1 MTHPAQPSPLP
12 VTLPADPQR
21 RLWLR
26 AGLASAAVAALA
38 PVAGSAAPSAPT
50 SPATAP
56 GITTDLLRLDLNESS
71 FGPAPQ
77 VGPAVQRALVEAPR
91 YVSAGQLQALQVQI
105 ATLEGV
111 TPAQVIVG
119 EVLEALGQHLAL
131 SQGAGD
137 FVYSVPGYGALV
149 DAAKPFGGR
158 AVEVPLNARLENDLP
173 ALLAA
178 IAPDTRALF
187 VVNPHNPSGTLSPG
201 AEFDRFVTAA
211 QARTLVIVDEAYLDY
226 REDVAALS
234 AVRLLRQGQNVVVFR
249 TLGKIHALAGLQVG
263 YALVPTQL
271 ADALR
276 QRGVG
281 GAHAQ
286 NQLSLAA
293 ASAALADT
301 GHVAQ
306 VRRTVA
312 AERQR
317 WQQLLAELR
326 LRSTE
331 AAGNFVFVDT
341 GHPHAVV
348 AAGLL
353 KQGVRIARVFAPYD
367 TWVRITIGA
376 PAENRR
382 AQQALRSVLGQPGK
396 AGGDVGA

>member
-1 MTHPAQPSPLP
+1 MTG
-12 VTLPADPQR
+12 TLPADPQR
-21 RLWLR
+21 RHWLR
-26 AGLASAAVAALA
+26 AGLTTAAVAALA
-38 PVAGSAAPSAPT
+38 PVAGSAAAAAPSA
-50 SPATAP
+50 AADTA
-56 GITTDLLRLDLNESS
+56 IDVLRLDLNESS
-71 FGPAPQ
+71 YGPSPK

-91 YVSAGQLQALQVQI
+91 YVSAAQLQALQVQI

-111 TPAQVIVG
+111 APEQVIVG

-131 SQGAGD
+131 SEGAGG
-137 FVYSVPGYGALV
+137 FIYSVPGYGALV
-149 DAAKPFGGR
+149 DAARPFGGR

-173 ALLAA
+173 ALLAT

-201 AEFDRFVTAA
+201 ADFDRFVSAA

-226 REDVAALS
+226 REDAAALS

-263 YALVPTQL
+263 YALAPTGL
-271 ADALR
+271 AGALR

-293 ASAALADT
+293 AAAALADT
-301 GHVAQ
+301 VHVAQ
-306 VRRTVA
+306 VRRSVA
-312 AERQR
+312 LERQR
-317 WQQLLAELR
+317 WQQVLTGLG

-341 GHPHAVV
+341 GRPHAAV

-353 KQGVRIARVFAPYD
+353 QQGVRIARVFAPYD
-367 TWVRITIGA
+367 TWVRITIGT

-382 AQQALRSVLGQPGK
+382 AQQALGHVL
-396 AGGDVGA
+396 A

>member
-1 MTHPAQPSPLP
+1 MAG
-12 VTLPADPQR
+12 TLPADPQR
-21 RLWLR
+21 RHWLR
-26 AGLASAAVAALA
+26 AGLTSAAVAALA
-38 PVAGSAAPSAPT
+38 PVAGSAAAAAPSA
-50 SPATAP
+50 AADTAP
-56 GITTDLLRLDLNESS
+56 DLLRLDLNESS
-71 FGPAPQ
+71 YGPSPR
-77 VGPAVQRALVEAPR
+77 VGPAVQRAMVDAPR
-91 YVSAGQLQALQVQI
+91 YVSAAQLQALQVQI

-111 TPAQVIVG
+111 APEQVIVG

-131 SQGAGD
+131 SQGAGG
-137 FVYSVPGYGALV
+137 FIYSVPGYGALV
-149 DAAKPFGGR
+149 DAARPVGGR

-178 IAPDTRALF
+178 IAADTRALF

-201 AEFDRFVTAA
+201 ADFDRFVTAA

-226 REDVAALS
+226 REDAAALS

-263 YALVPTQL
+263 YALAPTAL
-271 ADALR
+271 AAALH

-301 GHVAQ
+301 AHVAQ
-306 VRRTVA
+306 VRRSVA
-312 AERQR
+312 LERQR
-317 WQQLLAELR
+317 WQQVLTGLG

-341 GHPHAVV
+341 GRPHAAI

-353 KQGVRIARVFAPYD
+353 QQGVRIARVFAPYD
-367 TWVRITIGA
+367 SWVRITIGT

-382 AQQALRSVLGQPGK
+382 AQQALRHVLG
-396 AGGDVGA
+396 

>member
-1 MTHPAQPSPLP
+1 MTRPTMAG
-12 VTLPADPQR
+12 TLPADPQR
-21 RLWLR
+21 RHWLS
-26 AGLASAAVAALA
+26 AGLTTAAVAALA
-38 PVAGSAAPSAPT
+38 PVAGSAAAAAPSAAADT
-50 SPATAP
+50 AT
-56 GITTDLLRLDLNESS
+56 DVLRLDLNESS
-71 FGPAPQ
+71 YGPSPR

-91 YVSAGQLQALQVQI
+91 YVSAAQLQALQVQI

-111 TPAQVIVG
+111 APEQVIVG

-131 SQGAGD
+131 TEGAGG
-137 FVYSVPGYGALV
+137 FIYSVPGYGALV
-149 DAAKPFGGR
+149 DAARPFGGR
-158 AVEVPLNARLENDLP
+158 AVEVPLNARLENHLP

-178 IAPDTRALF
+178 ITPDTRALF

-201 AEFDRFVTAA
+201 ADFDRFVSAA

-226 REDVAALS
+226 REDAAALS

-263 YALVPTQL
+263 YALAPTGL
-271 ADALR
+271 AGALR

-293 ASAALADT
+293 AAAALADT
-301 GHVAQ
+301 AHVAQ
-306 VRRTVA
+306 VRRSVA
-312 AERQR
+312 LERQR
-317 WQQLLAELR
+317 WRQVLTGLG

-341 GHPHAVV
+341 GRPHAAV

-353 KQGVRIARVFAPYD
+353 QQGVRIARVFAPYD
-367 TWVRITIGA
+367 TWVRITIGT

-382 AQQALRSVLGQPGK
+382 AHQALRHVL
-396 AGGDVGA
+396 A

>member
-1 MTHPAQPSPLP
+1 MTHSTMAG
-12 VTLPADPQR
+12 TLPADPQR
-21 RLWLR
+21 RHWLR
-26 AGLASAAVAALA
+26 AGLTSAAVAALA
-38 PVAGSAAPSAPT
+38 PVAGSAAAAAPSA
-50 SPATAP
+50 AADTAP
-56 GITTDLLRLDLNESS
+56 DLLRLDLNESS
-71 FGPAPQ
+71 YGPSPR
-77 VGPAVQRALVEAPR
+77 VGSAVQRALVEAPR
-91 YVSAGQLQALQVQI
+91 YVSAAQLQALQVQV

-111 TPAQVIVG
+111 APEQVIVG

-131 SQGAGD
+131 SQGAGG
-137 FVYSVPGYGALV
+137 FIYSVPGYGALV
-149 DAAKPFGGR
+149 DAARPFGGR
-158 AVEVPLNARLENDLP
+158 AVEVPLSARLENDLP

-201 AEFDRFVTAA
+201 ADFDRFVTAA

-226 REDVAALS
+226 REDAAALS

-263 YALVPTQL
+263 YALAPTAL
-271 ADALR
+271 ATALH

-293 ASAALADT
+293 AAAALADT
-301 GHVAQ
+301 AHVAQ
-306 VRRTVA
+306 VRRSVA
-312 AERQR
+312 LERQR
-317 WQQLLAELR
+317 WQQVLTGLG

-341 GHPHAVV
+341 GRPHAAV
-348 AAGLL
+348 AAVLL
-353 KQGVRIARVFAPYD
+353 QQGVRIARVFAPYD
-367 TWVRITIGA
+367 TWVRITIGT

-382 AQQALRSVLGQPGK
+382 AQQALHHVL
-396 AGGDVGA
+396 A

>member
-1 MTHPAQPSPLP
+1 MNRPVPYSALP
-12 VTLPADPQR
+12 TDPQR
-21 RLWLR
+21 RHWLR
-26 AGLASAAVAALA
+26 AGLTSAAAVALA
-38 PVAGSAAPSAPT
+38 PAAQAR
-50 SPATAP
+50 TAP
-56 GITTDLLRLDLNESS
+56 PVPAPAGATDTVLRLDLNESS
-71 FGPAPQ
+71 YGPSPQ
-77 VGPAVQRALVEAPR
+77 VGPAVQRAVAEAPR
-91 YVSAGQLQALQVQI
+91 YVGAAQLQALQQQI

-111 TPAQVIVG
+111 TPEQVVVG

-131 SQGAGD
+131 SQGAGR
-137 FVYSVPGYGALV
+137 FIHSVPGYGALV

-178 IAPDTRALF
+178 VGPETRALF

-201 AEFDRFVTAA
+201 ADFDRFVTAA

-226 REDVAALS
+226 REDAATLS

-249 TLGKIHALAGLQVG
+249 TLGKIHALAGLQIG
-263 YALVPTQL
+263 YALVPL
-271 ADALR
+271 ALAGALR

-301 GHVAQ
+301 AHVAH
-306 VRRTVA
+306 VRRSVA

-317 WQQLLAELR
+317 WQQVLGDLR

-331 AAGNFVFVDT
+331 AAGNFVFVDS
-341 GHPHAVV
+341 GRPHATV

-353 KQGVRIARVFAPYD
+353 QQGVRIARVFAPYD
-367 TWVRITIGA
+367 TWVRITIGT

-382 AQQALRSVLGQPGK
+382 AQQALRTVL
-396 AGGDVGA
+396 A

>member
-1 MTHPAQPSPLP
+1 MTPSTMAG
-12 VTLPADPQR
+12 TLPADPQR
-21 RLWLR
+21 RHWLR
-26 AGLASAAVAALA
+26 AGLTSAAVAALA
-38 PVAGSAAPSAPT
+38 PVAGSAAAAAPSA
-50 SPATAP
+50 AADTAP
-56 GITTDLLRLDLNESS
+56 DLLRLDLNESS
-71 FGPAPQ
+71 YGPSPR
-77 VGPAVQRALVEAPR
+77 VGPAVQRALVDAPR
-91 YVSAGQLQALQVQI
+91 YVSAAQLQALQVQI

-111 TPAQVIVG
+111 APEQVIVG

-131 SQGAGD
+131 SQGAGG
-137 FVYSVPGYGALV
+137 FIYSVPGYGALV
-149 DAAKPFGGR
+149 DAARPVGGR

-178 IAPDTRALF
+178 IAADTRALF

-201 AEFDRFVTAA
+201 ADFDRFVTAA

-226 REDVAALS
+226 REDAAALS

-263 YALVPTQL
+263 YALAPTAL
-271 ADALR
+271 AAALH

-301 GHVAQ
+301 AHVAQ
-306 VRRTVA
+306 VRRSVA
-312 AERQR
+312 LERQR
-317 WQQLLAELR
+317 WQQVLTGLG

-341 GHPHAVV
+341 GRPHAAI

-353 KQGVRIARVFAPYD
+353 QQGVRIARVFAPYD
-367 TWVRITIGA
+367 SWVRITIGT

-382 AQQALRSVLGQPGK
+382 AQQALRHVLG
-396 AGGDVGA
+396 

>member
-1 MTHPAQPSPLP
+1 MTHSTMAG
-12 VTLPADPQR
+12 TLPADPQR
-21 RLWLR
+21 RHWLR
-26 AGLASAAVAALA
+26 AGLTSAAVAALA
-38 PVAGSAAPSAPT
+38 PVAGSAAAAAPSA
-50 SPATAP
+50 AADTAP
-56 GITTDLLRLDLNESS
+56 DLLRLDLNESS
-71 FGPAPQ
+71 YGPSPR

-91 YVSAGQLQALQVQI
+91 YVSAAQLQALQVQI
-105 ATLEGV
+105 ATLERV
-111 TPAQVIVG
+111 APEQVIVG

-131 SQGAGD
+131 SQGAGG
-137 FVYSVPGYGALV
+137 FIYSVPGYGALV
-149 DAAKPFGGR
+149 DAARPFGGR

-201 AEFDRFVTAA
+201 ADFDRFVTAA

-226 REDVAALS
+226 REDAAALS

-263 YALVPTQL
+263 YALAPTAL
-271 ADALR
+271 ATALH
-276 QRGVG
+276 QRGVS

-293 ASAALADT
+293 AAAALADT
-301 GHVAQ
+301 AHVEQ
-306 VRRTVA
+306 VRRSVA
-312 AERQR
+312 LERQR
-317 WQQLLAELR
+317 WQQVLAGLG

-341 GHPHAVV
+341 GRPHAAV

-353 KQGVRIARVFAPYD
+353 QQGVRIARVFAPYD
-367 TWVRITIGA
+367 TWVRITIGT

-382 AQQALRSVLGQPGK
+382 AQQALRHVL
-396 AGGDVGA
+396 A

>member
-1 MTHPAQPSPLP
+1 MTRKTTAGH
-12 VTLPADPQR
+12 LPADPQR
-21 RLWLR
+21 RHWLR
-26 AGLASAAVAALA
+26 AGLTSAAAVALA
-38 PVAGSAAPSAPT
+38 PAAGSAAPPAPAAVTSA
-50 SPATAP
+50 
-56 GITTDLLRLDLNESS
+56 GRTTDLLRLDLNESS
-71 FGPAPQ
+71 YGPSPR
-77 VGPAVQRALVEAPR
+77 VGPAVQRALAEAPR
-91 YVSAGQLQALQVQI
+91 YVSAAQLQALQGQI

-111 TPAQVIVG
+111 APEQVIVG

-131 SQGAGD
+131 SQGAGG
-137 FVYSVPGYGALV
+137 FIYSVPGYGALV
-149 DAAKPFGGR
+149 DAARPFGGR
-158 AVEVPLNARLENDLP
+158 AVEVPLNAQLENDLP
-173 ALLAA
+173 ALLAV

-201 AEFDRFVTAA
+201 AEFDRFVSAA

-226 REDVAALS
+226 REDAATLS

-263 YALVPTQL
+263 YALVPVAL
-271 ADALR
+271 AEALR

-293 ASAALADT
+293 ASAALADPA
-301 GHVAQ
+301 HVAQ
-306 VRRTVA
+306 VRRSVA
-312 AERQR
+312 AERQH
-317 WQQLLAELR
+317 WQQVLSGLR

-353 KQGVRIARVFAPYD
+353 QQGVRIARVFAPYD
-367 TWVRITIGA
+367 TWVRITLGT

-382 AQQALRSVLGQPGK
+382 AQLALRSVLAQLGK
-396 AGGDVGA
+396 AQGGAAG

>member
-1 MTHPAQPSPLP
+1 MTRPTMAG
-12 VTLPADPQR
+12 TLPADPQR
-21 RLWLR
+21 RHWLR
-26 AGLASAAVAALA
+26 AGLTTAAVAALA
-38 PVAGSAAPSAPT
+38 PVAGSAAAAAPSA
-50 SPATAP
+50 AA
-56 GITTDLLRLDLNESS
+56 TDLLRLDLNESS
-71 FGPAPQ
+71 YGPSPR

-91 YVSAGQLQALQVQI
+91 YVSAVQLQALQVQI
-105 ATLEGV
+105 AALEGV
-111 TPAQVIVG
+111 APEQVIVG

-131 SQGAGD
+131 SEGAGG
-137 FVYSVPGYGALV
+137 FIYSVPGYGALV
-149 DAAKPFGGR
+149 DAARPFGGR

-201 AEFDRFVTAA
+201 ADFDRFVTAA

-226 REDVAALS
+226 REDAAALS

-263 YALVPTQL
+263 YALAPTGL
-271 ADALR
+271 AGALR

-301 GHVAQ
+301 AHVAQ
-306 VRRTVA
+306 VRRSVA
-312 AERQR
+312 LERQR
-317 WQQLLAELR
+317 WQQVLTGLG

-341 GHPHAVV
+341 GRPHAAV

-353 KQGVRIARVFAPYD
+353 QQGVRIARVFAPYD
-367 TWVRITIGA
+367 TWVRITIGT

-382 AQQALRSVLGQPGK
+382 AQQALRHVLG
-396 AGGDVGA
+396 

>member
-1 MTHPAQPSPLP
+1 MTHSTMAG
-12 VTLPADPQR
+12 TLPADPQR
-21 RLWLR
+21 RHWLR
-26 AGLASAAVAALA
+26 AGLTSAVIAALA
-38 PVAGSAAPSAPT
+38 PVAGSAAAAAPSA
-50 SPATAP
+50 AADTAP
-56 GITTDLLRLDLNESS
+56 DLLRLDLNESS
-71 FGPAPQ
+71 YGPSPR

-91 YVSAGQLQALQVQI
+91 YVSAAQLQALQVQI

-111 TPAQVIVG
+111 APEQVIVG

-131 SQGAGD
+131 NQGAGG
-137 FVYSVPGYGALV
+137 FIYSVPGYGALV
-149 DAAKPFGGR
+149 DAARPFGGR

-201 AEFDRFVTAA
+201 ADFDRFVSAA

-226 REDVAALS
+226 REDAAALS

-249 TLGKIHALAGLQVG
+249 TLGKIHALAGLQGG
-263 YALVPTQL
+263 YALAPTGL
-271 ADALR
+271 AGALR

-293 ASAALADT
+293 AAAALADT
-301 GHVAQ
+301 AHVAQ
-306 VRRTVA
+306 VRRSVA
-312 AERQR
+312 LERQR
-317 WQQLLAELR
+317 WQQVLTGLG

-331 AAGNFVFVDT
+331 AAGNFVFFDT
-341 GHPHAVV
+341 GRPHAAV

-353 KQGVRIARVFAPYD
+353 QQGVRIARVFAPYD
-367 TWVRITIGA
+367 TWVRITVGT

-382 AQQALRSVLGQPGK
+382 AQQALRHVLG
-396 AGGDVGA
+396 

>member
-1 MTHPAQPSPLP
+1 MTRLTMTG
-12 VTLPADPQR
+12 TLPADPQR
-21 RLWLR
+21 RHWLR
-26 AGLASAAVAALA
+26 AGLTTAAVAALA
-38 PVAGSAAPSAPT
+38 PVAGSAAAAAPSA
-50 SPATAP
+50 AAA
-56 GITTDLLRLDLNESS
+56 TDLLRLDLNESS
-71 FGPAPQ
+71 YGPSPR

-91 YVSAGQLQALQVQI
+91 YVSAAQLQALQVQI
-105 ATLEGV
+105 AALEGV
-111 TPAQVIVG
+111 APEQVIVG

-131 SQGAGD
+131 SEGAGG
-137 FVYSVPGYGALV
+137 FIYSVPGYGALV
-149 DAAKPFGGR
+149 DAARPFGGR

-201 AEFDRFVTAA
+201 ADFDRFVSAA

-226 REDVAALS
+226 REDAATLS

-263 YALVPTQL
+263 YALAPTGL
-271 ADALR
+271 AGALR

-293 ASAALADT
+293 AAAALADT
-301 GHVAQ
+301 AHVAQ
-306 VRRTVA
+306 VRRSVA
-312 AERQR
+312 LERQR
-317 WQQLLAELR
+317 WQQVLTGLG

-341 GHPHAVV
+341 GRPHAAV

-353 KQGVRIARVFAPYD
+353 QQGVRIARVFAPYD
-367 TWVRITIGA
+367 TWVRITIGT

-382 AQQALRSVLGQPGK
+382 AQLALRHVL
-396 AGGDVGA
+396 A

>member
-1 MTHPAQPSPLP
+1 MTRPTMAG
-12 VTLPADPQR
+12 TLPADPQR
-21 RLWLR
+21 RHWLR
-26 AGLASAAVAALA
+26 AGLTTAAVAALA
-38 PVAGSAAPSAPT
+38 PLAGSAAAAAPSA
-50 SPATAP
+50 AAA
-56 GITTDLLRLDLNESS
+56 TDLLRLDLNESS
-71 FGPAPQ
+71 YGPSPK

-91 YVSAGQLQALQVQI
+91 YVSAAQLQALEVQI

-111 TPAQVIVG
+111 APEQVIVG

-131 SQGAGD
+131 SEGAGG
-137 FVYSVPGYGALV
+137 FIYSVPGYGALV
-149 DAAKPFGGR
+149 DAARPFGGR

-201 AEFDRFVTAA
+201 ADFDRFVSAA

-226 REDVAALS
+226 REDAATLS

-263 YALVPTQL
+263 YALAPTGL
-271 ADALR
+271 AGALR

-293 ASAALADT
+293 AAAALADT
-301 GHVAQ
+301 AHVAQ
-306 VRRTVA
+306 VRRSVA
-312 AERQR
+312 LERQR
-317 WQQLLAELR
+317 WQQVLTGLG

-341 GHPHAVV
+341 GRPHAAV

-353 KQGVRIARVFAPYD
+353 QQGVRIARVFAPYD
-367 TWVRITIGA
+367 TWVRITIGT

-382 AQQALRSVLGQPGK
+382 AQQALRHVLG
-396 AGGDVGA
+396 

>member
-1 MTHPAQPSPLP
+1 MTRLTMTG
-12 VTLPADPQR
+12 TLPADPQR
-21 RLWLR
+21 RHWLR
-26 AGLASAAVAALA
+26 AGLTTAAVAALA
-38 PVAGSAAPSAPT
+38 PVAGSAAAAAPSA
-50 SPATAP
+50 AAA
-56 GITTDLLRLDLNESS
+56 TDLLRLDLNESS
-71 FGPAPQ
+71 YGPSPR

-91 YVSAGQLQALQVQI
+91 YVSAAQLQALQVQI
-105 ATLEGV
+105 AALEGV
-111 TPAQVIVG
+111 APEQVIVG

-131 SQGAGD
+131 SEGAGG
-137 FVYSVPGYGALV
+137 FIYSVPGYGALV
-149 DAAKPFGGR
+149 DAARPFGGR

-201 AEFDRFVTAA
+201 ADFDRFVSAA

-226 REDVAALS
+226 REDAATLS
-234 AVRLLRQGQNVVVFR
+234 AVRLLLQGQNVVVFR

-263 YALVPTQL
+263 YALAPTGL
-271 ADALR
+271 AGALR

-293 ASAALADT
+293 AAAALADT
-301 GHVAQ
+301 AHVAQ
-306 VRRTVA
+306 VRRSVA
-312 AERQR
+312 LERQR
-317 WQQLLAELR
+317 WQQVLTGLG

-341 GHPHAVV
+341 GRPHAAV

-353 KQGVRIARVFAPYD
+353 QQGVRIARVFAPYD
-367 TWVRITIGA
+367 TWVRITIGT

-382 AQQALRSVLGQPGK
+382 AQLALRHVL
-396 AGGDVGA
+396 A